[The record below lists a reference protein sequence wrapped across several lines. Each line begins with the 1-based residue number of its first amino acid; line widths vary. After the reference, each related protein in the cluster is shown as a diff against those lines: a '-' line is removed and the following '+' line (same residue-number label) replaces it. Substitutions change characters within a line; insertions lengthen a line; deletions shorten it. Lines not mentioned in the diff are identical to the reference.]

1 MNSGLLLNALM
12 KPPDKKEPRQRLT
25 GEARHDRRSDF
36 NRTADSQPHPAT
48 AAAGVGRFCRTP
60 LYGTPTVLRRRS
72 TTRAPWVGGL
82 LSRLKKTFAGTPGNV
97 CISSTLRRL
106 LTLFKNTPH
115 KGEVFFKR
123 EDVSELSLRSRT
135 SLPRRQRCGASEN
148 SLRLLLARR
157 EEA

>member
-1 MNSGLLLNALM
+1 MSEVKPIR
-12 KPPDKKEPRQRLT
+12 KPPDNKEPLQRVT
-25 GEARHDRRSDF
+25 GEAQHDRRSDY

-48 AAAGVGRFCRTP
+48 AAPKTCRISRTP

-106 LTLFKNTPH
+106 LTLLKILPIKGRYFLKEKTSRSFRFAPAPPCLDGSGAELAKTPC
-115 KGEVFFKR
+115 VFYLR
-123 EDVSELSLRSRT
+123 EGRKHEL
-135 SLPRRQRCGASEN
+135 
-148 SLRLLLARR
+148 
-157 EEA
+157 